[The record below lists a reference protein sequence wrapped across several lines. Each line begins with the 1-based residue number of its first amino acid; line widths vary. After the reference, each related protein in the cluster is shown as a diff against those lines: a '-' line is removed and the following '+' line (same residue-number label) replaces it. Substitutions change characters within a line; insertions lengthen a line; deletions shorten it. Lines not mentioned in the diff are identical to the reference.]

1 MHRVLAWLKAFAEER
16 KLAYQ
21 QDAEGNL
28 VIKRP
33 GSGGG
38 NNAPPIIIQV

>member
-1 MHRVLAWLKAFAEER
+1 MLAWLKAFAEER

-21 QDAEGNL
+21 QDAEGNM

-38 NNAPPIIIQV
+38 EGAPPIIVQV